1 MSPLRKYS
9 VCIAIPALNEERSI
23 SSVLTSLIDGSNILK
38 LNQVLVADG
47 GSVDRTRIVIQ
58 GMASNDSRIQIIE
71 NPKKIQ
77 SHGLNEIL
85 RHCTADIFLRAD
97 AHCIYANDYV
107 ERCVQAL
114 LTSGARNVGGCQ
126 RFVAN
131 SIFTSGISIAACSFF
146 GNGGAKYRDPT
157 YTGYADTVFL
167 GCFWTE
173 DLKALGGY
181 DTDSPTN
188 EDSELNRRM
197 HEAFST
203 EQVTNQDA
211 ELNARL
217 DARQPGSAIYISSDI
232 RVWYFP
238 RDSARKLWVQYFRY
252 GRGRCQTLIKHRS
265 IPLRSITPTLALTL
279 LLTWF
284 LIDLFV
290 YLPGQIWVTIGLL
303 GLSISIILAES
314 ARCLWRLRGG
324 AFERDIWRGA
334 PDKVPS
340 LVSRWLATSVALM
353 IMPVAHSF
361 GMLYQSFRRGILRV
375 QGW

>member
-1 MSPLRKYS
+1 MIGHTI
-9 VCIAIPALNEERSI
+9 CIGIAALNEEVGI
-23 SSVLTSLIDGSNILK
+23 AQVIKSLCLRDITGIDEIII
-38 LNQVLVADG
+38 ADG
-47 GSVDRTRIVIQ
+47 GSSDSTKKIVSS
-58 GMASNDSRIQIIE
+58 MAAKDSRIGLIN
-71 NPKKIQ
+71 NPLRIQ

-85 RHCTADIFLRAD
+85 RHCTSDIFIRAD
-97 AHCIYANDYV
+97 AHCIYSDDYV

-126 RFVAN
+126 RFVAK
-131 SIFTSGISIAACSFF
+131 SIFTSGIAIAARSFL
-146 GNGGAKYRDPT
+146 GNGGAKYRDPN

-167 GCFWTE
+167 GCFWTK

-238 RDSARKLWVQYFRY
+238 RDSARKLWIQYFRY

-265 IPLRSITPTLALTL
+265 IPLRSIAPTLALTIF
-279 LLTWF
+279 LTWF
-284 LIDLFV
+284 VIDLCV
-290 YLPGQIWVTIGLL
+290 YMPGQIWITILFLSL
-303 GLSISIILAES
+303 GMFVIFSES
-314 ARCLWRLRGG
+314 ARCLWQLRGG
-324 AFERDIWRGA
+324 AFERDIWRGE
-334 PDKVPS
+334 PDKLPS
-340 LVSRWLATSVALM
+340 LISRWLATSVALM

-361 GMLYQSFRRGILRV
+361 GMMYQSFRRGILRV
-375 QGW
+375 KGW